1 MPESNRSLE
10 RGLAL
15 LDCFKPGVAAL
26 AHSHLVDR
34 TALPKAT
41 VTRLLTSLCRSGY
54 LTYDAQAKGYRLGT
68 PVLSLARAYNMGS
81 ALLARLGPLVREV
94 ARDTGTIVGVAQ
106 AHGTDMVYLDQV
118 NFDRARAGRQVGP
131 GQHLPIVHSAIGRA
145 FLGDLPADE
154 RAQWLTR
161 LRASEPQ
168 WTAALAQDMERSLL
182 EVRQRGHCVV
192 LWHEGRL
199 VAVGAP
205 FRTAD
210 GERYA
215 MNIAYAPPSPGDRR
229 LPEPLGLALRRLLD
243 CARSQSSAQGT

>member
-15 LDCFKPGVAAL
+15 LDCFKPGVTAL

-34 TALPKAT
+34 TGLPKAT
-41 VTRLLTSLCRSGY
+41 VTRLLTSLCKSGY
-54 LTYDAQAKGYRLGT
+54 LTYDAPAKGYRIGT
-68 PVLSLARAYNMGS
+68 PVLSLARAYTVGS
-81 ALLARLGPLVREV
+81 ALLARMGPLIREV

-145 FLGDLPADE
+145 FLGDLPAQE
-154 RAQWLTR
+154 RTQRIAR
-161 LRASEPQ
+161 LRASDPQ
-168 WTAALAQDMERSLL
+168 WTAALALDVERSIQ

-192 LWHEGRL
+192 LWHEGRM

-215 MNIAYAPPSPGDRR
+215 LNIAYAPRVNGERR
-229 LPEPLGLALRRLLD
+229 LPEALGVALQRLMD
-243 CARSQSSAQGT
+243 CARDQEL

>member
-41 VTRLLTSLCRSGY
+41 VTRLLTALCRVGY

-68 PVLSLARAYNMGS
+68 PVLSLARAYNLGS
-81 ALLARLGPLVREV
+81 ALLTRLAPLIHEV

-118 NFDRARAGRQVGP
+118 NFDRARSSRQVGP
-131 GQHLPIVHSAIGRA
+131 GQHLPIVHSAVGRA
-145 FLGDLPADE
+145 FLGDLPAHE

-161 LRASEPQ
+161 LRANEPH
-168 WTAALAQDMERSLL
+168 WTGALAQDMERSMQ
-182 EVRQRGHCVV
+182 EVRQCGHCVV

-215 MNIAYAPPSPGDRR
+215 LNIAYAPRATGDRR
-229 LPEPLGLALRRLLD
+229 LPEPLGVALQRLLN
-243 CARSQSSAQGT
+243 CGRSE